1 MSQELEITESAKEIA
16 PHGHFSFGS
25 YVRSRQFAIRI
36 AIVAVLV
43 AGIALFASSFIAYGS
58 IAALGVMVVPV
69 SRSKSFVLAFLP
81 YVLIWVIFTFLRSFA
96 DETILAETL
105 NTKVANFER
114 WLFNGQLPTVTLQD
128 RFFDPNHLRWYDY
141 YFTFTHWSYFII
153 PHVVAIRLWYKH
165 PARFKQFLSGLTIMI
180 AVGLM
185 IYFLIPSNPPWMAPE
200 PINSPAAAPVYRV
213 MEMVAKNLNGGL
225 YQASNSVIGQS
236 NPIAAM
242 PSMHFAVTFF
252 LIFPA
257 WHAGRKWFL
266 LALYYSLTMAITL
279 IYCGEHYVVDVVM
292 GGLVATWGW
301 FAAGTWIR
309 VTAPL
314 LKARAANAARN
325 ATTSQRTQSQPQPAD
340 QSLA

>member
-1 MSQELEITESAKEIA
+1 MSHQLETTEIKETA
-16 PHGHFSFGS
+16 ATHGEFSFS
-25 YVRSRQFAIRI
+25 RYVRSRQFAVRI
-36 AIVAVLV
+36 ALAAVLV
-43 AGIALFASSFIAYGS
+43 TIVMLFLSSYIAYGS
-58 IAALGVMVVPV
+58 IAALGVLVVPV
-69 SRSKSFVLAFLP
+69 TRIRSFALAFLP
-81 YVLIWVIFTFLRSFA
+81 YVGIWIIFTFLRSFA

-105 NTKVANFER
+105 NTKVASFER

-128 RFFDPNHLRWYDY
+128 RFYDPTNLHWYDY

-165 PARFKQFLSGLTIMI
+165 PARFKHYLSGLTVLL

-213 MEMVAKNLNGGL
+213 MELVAQHVNGGL

-242 PSMHFAVTFF
+242 PSMHFAATFF

-257 WHAGRKWFL
+257 WYAGKKWFL
-266 LALYYSLTMAITL
+266 LALYYAATMGLTL
-279 IYCGEHYVVDVVM
+279 VYCGEHYVVDVVM
-292 GGLVATWGW
+292 GGIVATYGW
-301 FAAGTWIR
+301 FAAGAWLR
-309 VTAPL
+309 ATAPL
-314 LKARAANAARN
+314 LRSRAVNAARN
-325 ATTSQRTQSQPQPAD
+325 VATGQRPQSAD
-340 QSLA
+340 QSLASPN

>member
-1 MSQELEITESAKEIA
+1 MTQQQETAES
-16 PHGHFSFGS
+16 HTSVQTLNDFSLKK
-25 YVRSRQFAIRI
+25 YVRTRGFAIRLAAAAALMVAAGLTNASFLGWGLFVCF
-36 AIVAVLV
+36 AILIVPITRARSF
-43 AGIALFASSFIAYGS
+43 LFAF
-58 IAALGVMVVPV
+58 VPYASV
-69 SRSKSFVLAFLP
+69 WF
-81 YVLIWVIFTFLRSFA
+81 IFTALRSLA

-105 NTKVANFER
+105 NTKVASFER

-128 RFFDPNHLRWYDY
+128 RFYDPMHLHWYDY

-165 PARFKQFLSGLTIMI
+165 PARFKQFLSGLTILL

-213 MEMVAKNLNGGL
+213 MELVAKNVNGGL

-242 PSMHFAVTFF
+242 PSIHFAITFF

-257 WHAGRKWFL
+257 WHAGRRWFL
-266 LALYYSLTMAITL
+266 LSLYYAATMGITL
-279 IYCGEHYVVDVVM
+279 VYCGEHYVVDVLM
-292 GGLVATWGW
+292 GGLVATYGW
-301 FAAGTWIR
+301 FAAGTWLR

-314 LKARAANAARN
+314 LKSRAAIAARN
-325 ATTSQRTQSQPQPAD
+325 VTTGQRQQPQSVD